1 MGAYFQ
7 SNPYPSVSQPWVP
20 IRVTRE
26 MDRVVW
32 TNSLDDST
40 RCKVWRTVF
49 CPFLLTLKSL
59 YDFGQG
65 YMCKQTLGSA
75 EGCVLYKAHFTS
87 LFDVILSEC
96 NSLKPGVFPQP
107 VYKGMKV
114 LGSYPMLLSRR
125 SVLSTIGPVAL
136 CHCQAQ
142 LVALR
147 DTYTKLAEAIAV
159 CVPREGDGR

>member
-7 SNPYPSVSQPWVP
+7 SNPYPSVSQPGVP
-20 IRVTRE
+20 IRVTPE

-32 TNSLDDST
+32 INSLDDST
-40 RCKVWRTVF
+40 HCKVWRTVF

-87 LFDVILSEC
+87 LFDVILGEC
-96 NSLKPGVFPQP
+96 NSLKPGVFPHP

-136 CHCQAQ
+136 RCCQAQ
-142 LVALR
+142 LVALC
-147 DTYTKLAEAIAV
+147 DTYTKLAESITV
-159 CVPREGDGR
+159 CVPREGGDW

>member
-1 MGAYFQ
+1 M
-7 SNPYPSVSQPWVP
+7 
-20 IRVTRE
+20 
-26 MDRVVW
+26 
-32 TNSLDDST
+32 
-40 RCKVWRTVF
+40 
-49 CPFLLTLKSL
+49 
-59 YDFGQG
+59 
-65 YMCKQTLGSA
+65 
-75 EGCVLYKAHFTS
+75 LYKAHFTS

-136 CHCQAQ
+136 CHRQAQ